1 MRDTTMRPRIVA
13 GNWKMHTTRETGR
26 QLASGIVK
34 GLGGDDRVGVIL
46 CPPFPYLISVG
57 EVLAGSKVALGAQNC
72 HDQPKGAF
80 TGEISPAMLLDVGCR
95 YVIIGHSE
103 RRHIMGETDAMVN
116 RKTRAALVAG
126 LEVILCVGE
135 TLAERQEG
143 RAEEVF
149 FRQVATALSGLEAAA
164 LSHLTLAYEPV
175 WAIGTGHTATPDQ
188 VQTAHTCIREHIG
201 KQFGEK
207 EADALPI
214 LYGGSVKAD
223 NAREL
228 FVRPNVDG
236 GLIGGASLEIE
247 NFLGIVRAAL

>member
-1 MRDTTMRPRIVA
+1 MRPRIVA
-13 GNWKMHTTRETGR
+13 GNWKMNSTRESGR

-34 GLGGDDRVGVIL
+34 GLGVESRVVVIL
-46 CPPFPYLISVG
+46 CPPFPYLFTVG
-57 EVLAGSKVALGAQNC
+57 DVLVGSKVALGAQNC
-72 HDQPKGAF
+72 YDQPKGAF
-80 TGEISPAMLLDVGCR
+80 TGEVSAAMLLDSGCR

-103 RRHIMGETDAMVN
+103 RRHVLGETDAMVK
-116 RKTRAALVAG
+116 RKVRAALSDG

-149 FRQVATALSGLEAAA
+149 FRQVATALAGLEANA
-164 LSHLTLAYEPV
+164 LARLTLAYEPV

-188 VQTAHTCIREHIG
+188 AQQAHTRIREHIG

-207 EADALPI
+207 TADALPI

-223 NAREL
+223 NAHGL
-228 FVRPNVDG
+228 FSRPNVDG
-236 GLIGGASLEIE
+236 GLIGGASLEVE
-247 NFLGIVRAAL
+247 NFLGIVRAAIP